1 MKKKLLIL
9 MLTVVL
15 LLVGCTGIDKDGGV
29 KQPYDSYDLIEIKK
43 GYDLIE
49 IEKGGI
55 IYLESYYGLAPY
67 YSSNG
72 KLCHLVDGKI
82 TEIE

>member
-29 KQPYDSYDLIEIKK
+29 KQPRDS
-43 GYDLIE
+43 YDLIE

-55 IYLESYYGLAPY
+55 IYIESYYTLTPY
-67 YSSNG
+67 YSPNG
-72 KLCHLVDGKI
+72 KLCRLVDGKI

>member
-1 MKKKLLIL
+1 MKKKLLVL

-15 LLVGCTGIDKDGGV
+15 LLVGCTGIDKDDGV
-29 KQPYDSYDLIEIKK
+29 QQPHDS
-43 GYDLIE
+43 YDLIE

-55 IYLESYYGLAPY
+55 IYLESYYTLSPY
-67 YSSNG
+67 YSPNG

>member
-1 MKKKLLIL
+1 MKKKLLVL

-15 LLVGCTGIDKDGGV
+15 LLVGCTGIDIDKDGGV
-29 KQPYDSYDLIEIKK
+29 KQPRIS
-43 GYDLIE
+43 YDLIE

-55 IYLESYYGLAPY
+55 IYIESYYTLTPY
-67 YSSNG
+67 YSPNG
-72 KLCHLVDGKI
+72 KLCRLVDGKI

>member
-1 MKKKLLIL
+1 MKKKLLVL

-29 KQPYDSYDLIEIKK
+29 KQPRIS
-43 GYDLIE
+43 YDLIE

-55 IYLESYYGLAPY
+55 IYIESYYTLTPY
-67 YSSNG
+67 YSPNG
-72 KLCHLVDGKI
+72 KLCRLVDGKI

>member
-1 MKKKLLIL
+1 MKKKLLVLI
-9 MLTVVL
+9 LTVVL
-15 LLVGCTGIDKDGGV
+15 LLVGCTGVDPDGGV
-29 KQPYDSYDLIEIKK
+29 RTPYEDYQ
-43 GYDLIE
+43 LIE

-55 IYLESYYGLAPY
+55 IYIECYDKLAPY
-67 YSSNG
+67 YSPNG